1 MKLGKLSCVID
12 EYTSANTI
20 SVMLNDYVLGLYD
33 KGDFYIKITSE
44 LEKVEVL
51 EHFLACNDGIYIIK
65 LDIDSF
71 KAVFRI

>member
-20 SVMLNDYVLGLYD
+20 SVMLNHNVIGLYD
-33 KGDFYIKITSE
+33 RKEFYIKITGE

-71 KAVFRI
+71 KAVFKI

>member
-20 SVMLNDYVLGLYD
+20 SVMLNHNVMGLYD
-33 KGDFYIKITSE
+33 RKEFYIKITGE

-71 KAVFRI
+71 KAVFKI

>member
-1 MKLGKLSCVID
+1 MRLGKLSCVID

-20 SVMLNDYVLGLYD
+20 SVMLNNNVIGLYD
-33 KGDFYIKITSE
+33 RKEFYIKITGE

-51 EHFLACNDGIYIIK
+51 EHFLTCNDGIYIIK

-71 KAVFRI
+71 KAVFKI